1 MILRLIG
8 RRLPATDGT
17 LSIKGLSAPVTIR
30 RDAFGIPHVEA
41 GSEADAAFA
50 LGFCHGQD
58 RSFQLEMLLR
68 AGRGTVAELVGE
80 EGLPIDRL
88 ARRIGFHRAARASWE
103 REEDATRTLV
113 RAYVGG
119 VNAARSR
126 RPHEL
131 ALLRR
136 DPTPWEPEDVG
147 AVLGVVALGLSANWD
162 VELGRLRVLEL
173 DGEDALRAVD
183 PAYPDW
189 LAVVTAPGT
198 PAGTAL
204 DRLDEDLLALAGHV
218 GGGGSNNWAL
228 AGSRT
233 ASGRPQV
240 ANDPHLSPTLPCFWY
255 LAHVRCPEWEVA
267 GASVPGAPAV
277 AVGHNEDVA
286 WGVTNS
292 GADVVDLFLEDEGA
306 AIDVVEERIEVKGG
320 DTVLERVEITP
331 RGPIV
336 SPAVGESQALSMR
349 ATWLDPS
356 SLGGPLAGLG
366 AKTWSE
372 LAAAWASWPGA
383 PLNLVGADRA
393 GTIGWQVVGDV
404 PRREV
409 GAGLLPRQ
417 APGEGDGWAGRLA
430 PDDLPGLA
438 DPEEGWVATANN
450 KPRRDGD
457 GPWLGADWMDGY
469 RAQRIGEALEEREDW
484 DLDMALAL
492 QRDVRSLVWR
502 DVREFVLAAPRE
514 DPAVRRA
521 VDLLHGWDGEVSAD
535 SAPATLFELFLAEM
549 ARRAV
554 EAKAPRSAEWAL
566 GRGASPLTPHTWVA
580 LRHAGQIARLVR
592 EQPEGWFAD
601 GWDAEIAAA
610 LVAVIGRLE
619 AEHGRNP
626 ERWGWGRLRTLT
638 LRHPLGARRPF
649 DRAFNLGPIPWGGD
663 TNTVAQASNAPR
675 DPLGD
680 PVYLPT
686 LRVAMDV
693 GAWDDARAVL
703 AGGQSGNP
711 LSPHYADLFA
721 RWRDGETVPLP
732 FSEEAVAAATRSTL
746 RLEPAGGG

>member
-1 MILRLIG
+1 M
-8 RRLPATDGT
+8 
-17 LSIKGLSAPVTIR
+17 
-30 RDAFGIPHVEA
+30 
-41 GSEADAAFA
+41 
-50 LGFCHGQD
+50 
-58 RSFQLEMLLR
+58 
-68 AGRGTVAELVGE
+68 
-80 EGLPIDRL
+80 
-88 ARRIGFHRAARASWE
+88 
-103 REEDATRTLV
+103 
-113 RAYVGG
+113 
-119 VNAARSR
+119 
-126 RPHEL
+126 
-131 ALLRR
+131 
-136 DPTPWEPEDVG
+136 
-147 AVLGVVALGLSANWD
+147 
-162 VELGRLRVLEL
+162 LEL

-204 DRLDEDLLALAGHV
+204 DRLDEDLAALAGHV

-255 LAHVRCPEWEVA
+255 LAHVRCPEWDVA

-277 AVGHNEDVA
+277 AVGHNDDVA

-306 AIDVVEERIEVKGG
+306 AVDVVEERIEVKGG

-336 SPAVGESQALSMR
+336 SPAVGESRALSMR
-349 ATWLDPS
+349 ATWLDPN

-366 AKTWSE
+366 AKTWAE
-372 LAAAWASWPGA
+372 LAAAWAGWPGA
-383 PLNLVGADRA
+383 PLNLVGADRT
-393 GTIGWQVVGDV
+393 GTIGWQVVGHV
-404 PRREV
+404 PRREE

-417 APGEGDGWAGRLA
+417 RPGRGRRLGGELA

-469 RAQRIGEALEEREDW
+469 RAQRIGEALAERGDW

-535 SAPATLFELFLAEM
+535 SAPAALFELFLAEM

-580 LRHAGQIARLVR
+580 LRHAGQIARLMR

-610 LVAVIGRLE
+610 LVGGDRAPRVRARARPGALGLGPPAAAHPAPSAGRAPALRPRVQPR
-619 AEHGRNP
+619 ADPVGRGHEHRGAGV
-626 ERWGWGRLRTLT
+626 ERPAR
-638 LRHPLGARRPF
+638 PARRPGIPA
-649 DRAFNLGPIPWGGD
+649 DPARRHGRRGVGRRARRPRRGPVGQS
-663 TNTVAQASNAPR
+663 ALAPLRRPLRPLARGR
-675 DPLGD
+675 D
-680 PVYLPT
+680 
-686 LRVAMDV
+686 
-693 GAWDDARAVL
+693 GAAAVL
-703 AGGQSGNP
+703 
-711 LSPHYADLFA
+711 
-721 RWRDGETVPLP
+721 R
-732 FSEEAVAAATRSTL
+732 
-746 RLEPAGGG
+746 GGGRGRHPIDPAA